1 MSCSV
6 KISCGKSWSGSQRRI
21 NSLAEETTNA
31 SCCAGLQATQ
41 PTTSAASTTT
51 TTTNTTTTT
60 TTITVA
66 FNSPVTAANATSING
81 FLAAAGNQRVVPPR
95 PVKSIAAKKGEDTTK
110 LLKYIDD
117 NVIGKNGTFFGP
129 FGRRKVVYCDYTAS
143 GRSLQFLEDYIA
155 KEVLPCLGDTRA
167 STSICSLQSSLF
179 RHEARDIVRHA
190 VGAGE
195 QDAVLFAGQGTAAA
209 LRTLLRHLDLSKSTV
224 VFVGPFEHHANLR
237 PWRELD
243 VKIVRVSETREG
255 FLDLNDLE
263 RGLARMR
270 SEGVAQMIGCFS
282 AASCITGVL
291 ADDVATT
298 LLLHQ
303 YGALSVWDY
312 TTAAPYA
319 QIDMNPHLPGVGETA
334 VHKDAI
340 IFAGHKFIGGVQSPG
355 ILVTKRWLLRDDVE
369 AEDMRDSHRYHR
381 DPELREESGTGG
393 VVESIRCGLAVQLKE
408 NVTPRAIVARQDK
421 ISRQV
426 LAHVRTIP
434 ELILLGSS
442 SQNVKR
448 LPIFSFMVR
457 HPRGTFLHHNFV
469 CAVLNDVF
477 GIQARGGC
485 ACTGRY
491 AHDLM
496 GIDRELAKEYE
507 NILLE
512 GQRTGAEETT
522 AEGLRPGFARLSFP
536 YFMSEAEVAFVLEAL
551 KMVATEGWKL
561 LPQYVLNPDTG
572 EWRHHTNSVFKE
584 RKWLGS
590 IRYTDGRM
598 NASERRASGSGVF
611 PQNYGDCLQTARNI
625 FNRARKM
632 AQRYPLQIDKSF
644 NFVCARMEALRWF
657 MLPSEAQDLLLGN
670 SQNVKQD
677 VPFNPLLAWNRYSS
691 HATTVATCHDS
702 LVNCLALANG
712 IRRLN
717 SDIPRTGNL
726 PVSSASPRHR
736 SLPALSTARRTT
748 LISRSEPSQPT
759 SSSSNSEEE
768 SPNQSEHGNLSG
780 GHRSPA
786 TCPNSPM
793 PVRFAVGEAVTT
805 SMLGSIS
812 RTTARPTKE
821 QRELVDAANAGRA
834 RCNSLGS
841 TTDGCNAPGNR
852 AGNASASSPIPLSP
866 QTLTSLGLSTMNS
879 SSKRR
884 LHCSCSSQTEL
895 NSLELDSAASP
906 SHSIS
911 SLNCHNPASPPSSYS
926 STSDYTE
933 RLVGGG
939 RSSPIATNA
948 GQRSEDDLSAYVKE
962 VTKELAT
969 EIKSEIREVISK
981 VDDALSETNTSE
993 STPQHH
999 SRAHSAINQTYT
1011 EDKQMRHDSFTASDI
1026 AEYLMEFSKE
1036 MASEVK
1042 SEIRCMVNAV
1052 DGLHR
1057 YSPDASTSDVS
1068 SNGCGSPDRSRIV
1081 LPSTSPRFSSARK
1094 SGPIEI
1100 TSKVGELSQQES
1112 KMSSECSSDETV
1124 IYVMKPSES
1133 EQVVRGRS
1141 KTEDEEVENDVDDYV
1156 DDDSQEGRGGLD
1168 IGDARKVL
1176 PKIYSAVNSVS
1187 SQDSGI
1193 NLSFHESDKSIDSLD
1208 LKRSSS
1214 AESNSANSHGRKPR
1228 TPSMASLSNKN
1239 GGKQQARQNDNLSED
1254 EECTSDLREEEGD
1267 GKEDKS
1273 EDGDSRLEFPR
1284 SQWHCPPK
1292 NIWKPSV
1299 EAMQEFDMI
1308 RDNDRVMVCLSAS
1321 GKDSLSLL
1329 HTLHQYRFY
1338 ARSKGIDF
1346 EIGAATVEAGGAD
1359 PLELMSYLKTLDV
1372 PYFYEEQVTSSA
1384 SVGNNLLDASG
1395 ACSFCDR
1402 SVRTQLYSLAKR
1414 NGYNVLALGQHLDD
1428 LTESFLV
1435 SVFHGGVLKTMKAH
1449 YYIRREDL
1457 RVVRPFIYV
1466 REKALKQFAESKKL
1480 RVSQESRSPLPSEKQ
1495 NKRKELMQQQERA
1508 YPRLHWSVRTAL
1520 RPLITAHGQITA
1532 FDFGNIANSP
1542 SSTSSSLSST
1552 CSSTS
1557 SGSVSGGNGSSGGS
1571 TAAVAASGNQQ
1582 KRHRRTKTNALATT
1596 SSSTQQTD
1604 ENDETDEEPVL

>member
-21 NSLAEETTNA
+21 NSLAEEVSACASNAVATN
-31 SCCAGLQATQ
+31 CACLQQAVQQ
-41 PTTSAASTTT
+41 PTAAASASSTATTT
-51 TTTNTTTTT
+51 TSTTATTTVAVAVSNPAITT
-60 TTITVA
+60 AISTVSTI
-66 FNSPVTAANATSING
+66 AAT
-81 FLAAAGNQRVVPPR
+81 AAGNQRVVPPR
-95 PVKSIAAKKGEDTTK
+95 PIKSIAAKKGEDTTK

-195 QDAVLFAGQGTAAA
+195 QDAVLFTGQGTAAA

-243 VKIVRVSETREG
+243 VKIVRISETKEG

-312 TTAAPYA
+312 TTAAPYI

-355 ILVTKRWLLRDDVE
+355 VLVAKRWLLREDVE

-381 DPELREESGTGG
+381 DPELREESGTGA
-393 VVESIRCGLAVQLKE
+393 VVESIRCGLAAQLKE

-507 NILLE
+507 SILLE
-512 GQRTGAEETT
+512 GQRNGTEETT

-536 YFMSEAEVAFVLEAL
+536 YFMSETEVAFVLEAL

-590 IRYTDGRM
+590 IRYTDGKM
-598 NASERRASGSGVF
+598 NATERRVSGSGVF
-611 PQNYGDCLQTARNI
+611 PQSYGDCLQTARNI

-644 NFVCARMEALRWF
+644 NFMCKRMEALRWF

-677 VPFNPLLAWNRYSS
+677 VPFNPLLAWNRYNHT
-691 HATTVATCHDS
+691 HAAANCHDS
-702 LVNCLALANG
+702 LVNCLANG

-717 SDIPRTGNL
+717 SDIPRTGNSL
-726 PVSSASPRHR
+726 MSASSPRHR
-736 SLPALSTARRTT
+736 SLPALSSVRRTLAAT
-748 LISRSEPSQPT
+748 TELNQP

-768 SPNQSEHGNLSG
+768 SPGQNEHGNLLG

-793 PVRFAVGEAVTT
+793 PVRFAVGEAVTS

-812 RTTARPTKE
+812 RTETRQKE
-821 QRELVDAANAGRA
+821 QRELDAINAGRT

-841 TTDGCNAPGNR
+841 TTDECNTASNRVGAP
-852 AGNASASSPIPLSP
+852 SAASPIPPLPLSP
-866 QTLTSLGLSTMNS
+866 QTLTSLGLSTSNS
-879 SSKRR
+879 TSRHRR
-884 LHCSCSSQTEL
+884 HHCSCSSQTDL
-895 NSLELDSAASP
+895 NSLDLDPASP

-911 SLNCHNPASPPSSYS
+911 SLSYNHNPASPPSSYS

-933 RLVGGG
+933 RLIGGG
-939 RSSPIATNA
+939 RSSPISVNIC
-948 GQRSEDDLSAYVKE
+948 QRSEDDLSAYVKE

-999 SRAHSAINQTYT
+999 SRAHSMINQTFV
-1011 EDKQMRHDSFTASDI
+1011 EDKHQLRHDSFTASDI

-1068 SNGCGSPDRSRIV
+1068 SNGCGSPDRGRVVFPS
-1081 LPSTSPRFSSARK
+1081 STSPRLSTSKK

-1124 IYVMKPSES
+1124 IYVMKPSEN
-1133 EQVVRGRS
+1133 EQIVRGRS

-1168 IGDARKVL
+1168 IGDARKIL

-1214 AESNSANSHGRKPR
+1214 AESNSTNSYGRKPR
-1228 TPSMASLSNKN
+1228 TTSMVSLSTKS
-1239 GGKQQARQNDNLSED
+1239 GSKQQTRQSDNLSED
-1254 EECTSDLREEEGD
+1254 EECPGDLREEDDDDQE
-1267 GKEDKS
+1267 KFEDS
-1273 EDGDSRLEFPR
+1273 DSRLEFPR
-1284 SQWHCPPK
+1284 TQWHCPPK

-1308 RDNDRVMVCLSAS
+1308 RDNDKVLVCLSAN

-1346 EIGAATVEAGGAD
+1346 EIGAATIDGSGSD
-1359 PLELMSYLKTLDV
+1359 PLELMTYLKTLDV
-1372 PYFYEEQVTSSA
+1372 PYFYEERVTDSSNA
-1384 SVGNNLLDASG
+1384 NVENVLDASVANG
-1395 ACSFCDR
+1395 TCSFCDR

-1414 NGYNVLALGQHLDD
+1414 NRYNVLALGQHLDD
-1428 LTESFLV
+1428 LTESFLI
-1435 SVFHGGVLKTMKAH
+1435 SVFHGGILKTMKAH

-1457 RVVRPFIYV
+1457 RVIRPFIYV
-1466 REKALKQFAESKKL
+1466 REKALRQFTESKKL
-1480 RVSQESRSPLPSEKQ
+1480 PVAQESRTPHLAEKQ
-1495 NKRKELMQQQERA
+1495 NKRKELLLQQERS

-1520 RPLITAHGQITA
+1520 RPLITGCGQITD
-1532 FDFGNIANSP
+1532 FDLACGGNNSSNIASP
-1542 SSTSSSLSST
+1542 NSSTSSSISST
-1552 CSSTS
+1552 CSSSNSNTS
-1557 SGSVSGGNGSSGGS
+1557 
-1571 TAAVAASGNQQ
+1571 NQQ
-1582 KRHRRTKTNALATT
+1582 KRHRRTKTNAP
-1596 SSSTQQTD
+1596 SSQQAD
-1604 ENDETDEEPVL
+1604 ENNETDEEPIL

>member
-6 KISCGKSWSGSQRRI
+6 KISCGKGWGGSQRKI
-21 NSLAEETTNA
+21 GSLAEEA
-31 SCCAGLQATQ
+31 SSPGSAITCTGGLQAVQ
-41 PTTSAASTTT
+41 SS
-51 TTTNTTTTT
+51 TTNTTTTT
-60 TTITVA
+60 ITTTAASSNPVVVTTSTSTIT
-66 FNSPVTAANATSING
+66 TASTATTVATSVNVI
-81 FLAAAGNQRVVPPR
+81 AAGNQKVVPPR
-95 PVKSIAAKKGEDTTK
+95 PVKSIAAKKGEDITK
-110 LLKYIDD
+110 LFKYIED
-117 NVIGKNGTFFGP
+117 NVIGKNSTFFGP

-179 RHEARDIVRHA
+179 RYEARDIVRHA
-190 VGAGE
+190 VGASE
-195 QDAVLFAGQGTAAA
+195 QDAVLFTGQGTAAA

-243 VKIVRVSETREG
+243 VKIIRVSETREG

-312 TTAAPYA
+312 TTGPDGGS
-319 QIDMNPHLPGVGETA
+319 IDMNPHLPGVGETA

-355 ILVTKRWLLRDDVE
+355 ILVTKRWLLREDVE
-369 AEDMRDSHRYHR
+369 PEDMRDSHYYHR
-381 DPELREESGTGG
+381 DPELRGESGTAG

-434 ELILLGSS
+434 ELILLGNSS
-442 SQNVKR
+442 HNVKR

-491 AHDLM
+491 AHHLM

-507 NILLE
+507 SILLKRQQN
-512 GQRTGAEETT
+512 GTEETI
-522 AEGLRPGFARLSFP
+522 AESLRPGFARLSFP
-536 YFMSEAEVAFVLEAL
+536 YFMNETEIAFVLEAL

-598 NASERRASGSGVF
+598 NATERRASGAGVF

-644 NFVCARMEALRWF
+644 NFMCERMEALRWF
-657 MLPSEAQDLLLGN
+657 ILPSEAQDLLLGN

-677 VPFNPLLAWNRYSS
+677 VPFNPLLAWNKYNTSTV
-691 HATTVATCHDS
+691 TTTSHDS
-702 LVNCLALANG
+702 LVNCLTLTNG
-712 IRRLN
+712 MRRLN
-717 SDIPRTGNL
+717 SDIPRTGNA
-726 PVSSASPRHR
+726 PISTTSPRHR
-736 SLPALSTARRTT
+736 SLPALSTVQRTLMAT
-748 LISRSEPSQPT
+748 SAELNQP

-768 SPNQSEHGNLSG
+768 SPNQNEQFS

-793 PVRFAVGEAVTT
+793 PVRFMVGEAVTT
-805 SMLGSIS
+805 SVLGSTS
-812 RTTARPTKE
+812 RTTVRTTKE
-821 QRELVDAANAGRA
+821 QRELMEATNAGRA

-841 TTDGCNAPGNR
+841 TTDGCNIQGNR
-852 AGNASASSPIPLSP
+852 TGVATASSPIPPLPLSP
-866 QTLTSLGLSTMNS
+866 QTLTSLGLSTSNG
-879 SSKRR
+879 SSKQRR

-911 SLNCHNPASPPSSYS
+911 SLNYNHNPASPPSSYS

-933 RLVGGG
+933 RLIGGG
-939 RSSPIATNA
+939 RSSPISTNM
-948 GQRSEDDLSAYVKE
+948 GQDDLSAYVKE
-962 VTKELAT
+962 MTKELAT

-993 STPQHH
+993 NTPQHH
-999 SRAHSAINQTYT
+999 SRAQSIANQICV
-1011 EDKQMRHDSFTASDI
+1011 EDKQSRHDSFTASDI

-1068 SNGCGSPDRSRIV
+1068 SNGCGSPDRGRIV
-1081 LPSTSPRFSSARK
+1081 LPSSASPRLSNSRK

-1124 IYVMKPSES
+1124 IYVMKPSET
-1133 EQVVRGRS
+1133 EQIVRTRS

-1193 NLSFHESDKSIDSLD
+1193 NMSFQESDKSIDSLD

-1214 AESNSANSHGRKPR
+1214 AESNSAHSHGRKPR
-1228 TPSMASLSNKN
+1228 TSSMMSLSTKC

-1254 EECTSDLREEEGD
+1254 EECTGDLREEEGD
-1267 GKEDKS
+1267 DQENNFDDN
-1273 EDGDSRLEFPR
+1273 ESRLEFPR
-1284 SQWHCPPK
+1284 TQWHCPPK
-1292 NIWKPSV
+1292 NMWKPSV

-1308 RDNDRVMVCLSAS
+1308 RDNDKVLVCLSAI

-1338 ARSKGIDF
+1338 VRSKGIDF
-1346 EIGAATVEAGGAD
+1346 EIGAATIDTSGSD
-1359 PLELMSYLKTLDV
+1359 PMELMSYLKTLEI
-1372 PYFYEEQVTSSA
+1372 PYFYKEQVTDSN
-1384 SVGNNLLDASG
+1384 SVNVDNPLDASIASG
-1395 ACSFCDR
+1395 TCSFCDK

-1428 LTESFLV
+1428 LAESFLI
-1435 SVFHGGVLKTMKAH
+1435 SVLHGGVLKTMKAH

-1457 RVVRPFIYV
+1457 RVIRPFIYV
-1466 REKALKQFAESKKL
+1466 REKALRQFTESKKL
-1480 RVSQESRSPLPSEKQ
+1480 PISRDSQTLSEKQ
-1495 NKRKELMQQQERA
+1495 NRRKELMLQQERA

-1520 RPLITAHGQITA
+1520 RPLITAHGQITT
-1532 FDFGNIANSP
+1532 FDLACSGTGGNSP
-1542 SSTSSSLSST
+1542 SGSTSSSISST
-1552 CSSTS
+1552 CSSNSSGNNTS
-1557 SGSVSGGNGSSGGS
+1557 S
-1571 TAAVAASGNQQ
+1571 QQ
-1582 KRHRRTKTNALATT
+1582 KRHRRTKTNPSANTA
-1596 SSSTQQTD
+1596 SSQQTD